1 MSIMK
6 KKEILFGFEMN
17 YDDDGLIEIDGV
29 CTYPQEKPE
38 CMQLYNKIELLK
50 IDESK
55 VEFPLR
61 IVQWIETINPIDN
74 KTIMS
79 YFNIKGIKKIVE
91 ENKSKLIGK
100 VTFVKP
106 EISYPKK
113 NKFPNLHI
121 HFYQVAEDE
130 GIYIIDEYDMS
141 DTFHI
146 QYENT
151 KQFTKKRIAD
161 LEPLVNTLELFQMPF
176 LPMEMVRFDEN
187 GNVQDFQQ
195 HLYALKSVK
204 LCS

>member
-1 MSIMK
+1 
-6 KKEILFGFEMN
+6 
-17 YDDDGLIEIDGV
+17 
-29 CTYPQEKPE
+29 
-38 CMQLYNKIELLK
+38 MQLYNKIELLK

-61 IVQWIETINPIDN
+61 IVHWIETINPIDN
-74 KTIMS
+74 KTIMT
-79 YFNIKGIKKIVE
+79 YFNIEGIKKIVE
-91 ENKSKLIGK
+91 ENKPKLIGK
-100 VTFVKP
+100 TTFVKP
-106 EISYPKK
+106 EIQYPKK
-113 NKFPNLHI
+113 AKFPNLHI

-161 LEPLVNTLELFQMPF
+161 LEPLVNPLELFQMPF

-187 GNVQDFQQ
+187 GNAQFLQ

-204 LCS
+204 LSS

>member
-1 MSIMK
+1 MK
-6 KKEILFGFEMN
+6 KLEPLFGFEMN
-17 YDDDGLIEIDGV
+17 YDEEGLIEVNGV
-29 CTYPQEKPE
+29 CNYPQEKPN
-38 CMQLYNKIELLK
+38 CMELFNKMELLK

-61 IVQWIETINPIDN
+61 IVHWIETINPIDKN
-74 KTIMS
+74 TIMN
-79 YFNIKGIKKIVE
+79 YFNLEGIKKIVE
-91 ENKSKLIGK
+91 ENKTKLIGK
-100 VTFVKP
+100 TTFVKP

-130 GIYIIDEYDMS
+130 GIYIIDEYDMC

-151 KQFTKKRIAD
+151 KQFTTKRIAD
-161 LEPLVNTLELFQMPF
+161 LEKYVNTQELFQIPF

-187 GNVQDFQQ
+187 ENIQDFQQ
-195 HLYALKSVK
+195 HLYAQKTVK
-204 LCS
+204 LPF